1 MFQSLITLMKGA
13 ASEADEAF
21 SDAHA
26 LPILRQQLRECAQ
39 AVSAARKALALAIAQ
54 YEKEQ
59 VQSQKLAARI
69 VDFEERTISAL
80 ENGET
85 ALAQEAAETIARLQT
100 DQDNNL
106 TVLDSLENDLGRLKD
121 SVTAS
126 EDRLRALKR
135 GARMAAVT
143 ERTQRLGAAKSG
155 GAATVLRDAE
165 ATLAR
170 LRSRQSQ
177 TDAMNAVLDE
187 MDKANDPHTLRE
199 KLAAA
204 GYGAPLKTTAD
215 AVLERLRARAVK
227 PA

>member
-1 MFQSLITLMKGA
+1 MFRSLMTLMKGA

-39 AVSAARKALALAIAQ
+39 AVSAARKALALAITQ
-54 YEKEQ
+54 HEQ
-59 VQSQKLAARI
+59 ELAQSQKLNTRI
-69 VDFEERTISAL
+69 ADLEERTISAL
-80 ENGET
+80 ENGES

-106 TVLDSLENDLGRLKD
+106 TILTSLETDLRRLRE
-121 SVTAS
+121 SVATS

-135 GARMAAVT
+135 GARMATVT
-143 ERTQRLGAAKSG
+143 DKTQRLSTVKSG
-155 GAATVLRDAE
+155 STGTALRDAE

-170 LRSRQSQ
+170 LRSRQ
-177 TDAMNAVLDE
+177 TEVDATNAALDE
-187 MDKANDPHTLRE
+187 MDKANDPKTLRE

-204 GYGAPLKTTAD
+204 GCGTPLKTTAE
-215 AVLERLRARAVK
+215 AVLERLRARTIK